1 MTKTIEGSLKLG
13 LVQTD
18 NTWQD
23 IDANLTNLSS
33 KMATVDNSVDIIVL
47 PELFSTGFTM
57 EAEKMAETMD
67 GKGVHWML
75 ALAKEKQCLVI
86 GSLLINESEAYYNRL
101 IAAFPDGEVQFYDKR
116 HLFSFAGED
125 AVFTAGEERLIINFK
140 GFRICPLICYDL
152 RFPVW
157 ARNTEEFDLLIY
169 VANWPDARMLA
180 WDTLLKARAIENLCY
195 VAGVNRVGVDKN
207 QHVYIGH
214 TSAYDAMGASLM
226 ASKPS
231 QEAIY
236 YATIERAHITAVRE
250 KFSFLNDRDRFE
262 IK

>member
-1 MTKTIEGSLKLG
+1 MNTKGDSLKLG

-18 NTWQD
+18 NVWQD
-23 IDANLTNLSS
+23 IDSSLANLS
-33 KMATVDNSVDIIVL
+33 KKMDKIDNTVDVIIL

-57 EAEKMAETMD
+57 DAEGVAETMD
-67 GKGVHWML
+67 GKAVKWML
-75 ALAKEKQCLVI
+75 ALAKERQSLVR
-86 GSLLINESEAYYNRL
+86 GSLLIVESGAYYIRL
-101 IAAFPDGEVQFYDKR
+101 IAAFRGGMIQSYDKR

-140 GFRICPLICYDL
+140 GFKICPLICYDL

-157 ARNTEEFDLLIY
+157 ARNTEEIDLLIF

-195 VAGVNRVGVDKN
+195 VAGVNRVGVDNNKL
-207 QHVYIGH
+207 VYVGH
-214 TSAYDAMGASLM
+214 TSAYDAMGASLT

-236 YATIERAHITAVRE
+236 YAILEKAHVKAVRE
-250 KFSFLNDRDRFE
+250 KFSFLDDRDRFE